1 VTPAR
6 RARRAGAAALA
17 GLLALAGP
25 LAAQARRSAFARAR
39 PAADEDPVRIP
50 LVHRP
55 WFRPVA
61 SLLVPGS
68 GQLLGGQARGL
79 LYLAAEVWIVARA
92 ASAHSRGSTQA
103 RAFRA
108 LAFQVARRPFATDNL
123 AGPWDYY
130 EAMAAW
136 PESGGFDSDPGP
148 GFSPESDSTTFNGH
162 LWRLA
167 SETYFANPDS
177 LPPPD
182 SPAFLAAMAF
192 YRTHAVTD
200 AYRWSWRNARLEQDV
215 YRGTIHAS
223 DAAYQEATNWLGA
236 LVLNHLASAIDAFVS
251 VRLGRHPV
259 ALPHLE
265 IRSSPDEV
273 RFSWQAPVRLTP

>member
-1 VTPAR
+1 MPAMR
-6 RARRAGAAALA
+6 EDASAL
-17 GLLALAGP
+17 
-25 LAAQARRSAFARAR
+25 
-39 PAADEDPVRIP
+39 P

-55 WFRPVA
+55 WVRPVA

-68 GQLLGGQARGL
+68 GQLLGGQSRGL

-92 ASAHSRGSTQA
+92 AAAHSRGSSKA
-103 RAFRA
+103 SAFRT
-108 LAFQVARRPFATDNL
+108 LAFQVARRPYATQDL

-136 PESGGFDSDPGP
+136 PESGAYDSDTGSV
-148 GFSPESDSTTFNGH
+148 FVPERDSTTYNGH

-167 SETYFANPDS
+167 SDTYFANPDS
-177 LPPPD
+177 LPAPD

-215 YRGTIHAS
+215 YRNTIRAS
-223 DAAYQEATNWLGA
+223 DASYQQATNWLGA
-236 LVLNHLASAIDAFVS
+236 LVVNHLVSAIDAFVS
-251 VRLGRHPV
+251 LRLGRRSAAV
-259 ALPHLE
+259 PHLE
-265 IRSSPDEV
+265 FDAAPEEV
-273 RFSWQAPVRLTP
+273 RLTWQAPLRLTP